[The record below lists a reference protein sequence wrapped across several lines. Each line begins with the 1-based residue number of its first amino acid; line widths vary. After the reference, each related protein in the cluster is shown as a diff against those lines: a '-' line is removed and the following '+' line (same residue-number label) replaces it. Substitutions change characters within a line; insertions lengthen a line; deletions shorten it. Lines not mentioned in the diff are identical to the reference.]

1 MLLRDRVQYNVDVV
15 AWAEVH
21 FLQYCWLGEFV
32 FKINYTVDQVLNS
45 RDCVL
50 ISQREVRCLSQ
61 VLFY

>member
-50 ISQREVRCLSQ
+50 ISQ
-61 VLFY
+61 